1 MRTRRLPGARPSR
14 RGTSE
19 RKGYRPEQS
28 KPPGGTL
35 RVTGRRPEGEQR
47 SDAPPLKVPI
57 VWRACRT
64 AMPANGKSVA
74 ICPAR
79 PVFGYSEPAL
89 QRRAGGLQ
97 PGQGLAF
104 ELRRQHLANPGMIGV
119 PPGDLRLRQQAALNQ
134 CRIDRREG
142 ERFEAEPFAFAA
154 LDPARLDEDEVLDP
168 DAVLAGLIVT
178 GLVGEDHA

>member
-1 MRTRRLPGARPSR
+1 
-14 RGTSE
+14 
-19 RKGYRPEQS
+19 
-28 KPPGGTL
+28 
-35 RVTGRRPEGEQR
+35 
-47 SDAPPLKVPI
+47 
-57 VWRACRT
+57 T

-178 GLVGEDHA
+178 GLVGEDHAGDQLLLRPGLAPAGLGDALRSFVHGEEAADAVSGSVL